1 MRDKY
6 HIHHIRVSGYNS
18 RANRA
23 IEGPHFHVRQALMK
37 AAQGTEASW
46 QSAVYAVCWADRVT
60 VRRRMG
66 CSPYFAVTGS
76 HPILPFDLAE
86 ANCLAPPTD
95 FPISTADLIWQR
107 AEALQNRYEAVQ
119 ELSEGKYA
127 ERIANA
133 LEFEKKFDHRIK
145 DYHFEPG
152 SVVLMRDS
160 AIAKSLNSK
169 AAPRYKGPLVVISR
183 NRGGAYI
190 LAELNGAVMDHPI
203 AAHIRKSWKMLIGA
217 YRCLSVFFHLFSSKY
232 AAMHRYGVSRSPMT
246 AWNFF

>member
-1 MRDKY
+1 
-6 HIHHIRVSGYNS
+6 
-18 RANRA
+18 
-23 IEGPHFHVRQALMK
+23 
-37 AAQGTEASW
+37 
-46 QSAVYAVCWADRVT
+46 
-60 VRRRMG
+60 MG

-107 AEALQNRYEAVQ
+107 AEALQNRYQAVQ
-119 ELSEGKYA
+119 ELREGKYA

-145 DYHFEPG
+145 DYHFEAG

-190 LAELNGAVMDHPI
+190 LAELNGVVMDHPI
-203 AAHIRKSWKMLIGA
+203 AAHRV
-217 YRCLSVFFHLFSSKY
+217 RPFFGRGTPLTIPENALDVTPDRIAQMAESTEEGEHDAESEAL
-232 AAMHRYGVSRSPMT
+232 
-246 AWNFF
+246 AWLEEQEE

>member
-1 MRDKY
+1 MLHGRCACTSYSEMRAVRTANSTTIGDWLYQDFLCRWGALCEIVTDNGAPWLKAVEHVRDKY
-6 HIHHIRVSGYNS
+6 HIHHIRVSGYNL
-18 RANRA
+18 RANGA

-37 AAQGTEASW
+37 AAQGTKASW

-119 ELSEGKYA
+119 ELRKGKYA

-145 DYHFEPG
+145 DYHFEAG

-169 AAPRYKGPLVVISR
+169 AAPR
-183 NRGGAYI
+183 
-190 LAELNGAVMDHPI
+190 
-203 AAHIRKSWKMLIGA
+203 
-217 YRCLSVFFHLFSSKY
+217 
-232 AAMHRYGVSRSPMT
+232 
-246 AWNFF
+246 